1 MPQLSQDIVLGRKLL
16 KKDEVF
22 KHLAETLSFA
32 KTVERF
38 PSLTND
44 KLKSLLLEASTQFKE
59 AHLKSSKK
67 SDTLTFYTDGASRG
81 NPGKAAIGVV
91 VMNESGHVID
101 GLKRYIGETTNN
113 MAEYQALIEALL
125 EGKRLGGRSIQVF
138 SDSEL
143 MVKQINGEYKVKDSK
158 LFDLYKEAKSL
169 ISGFADFKINHI
181 TRDKNSE
188 ADSLANEALDNHLK
202 GA

>member
-1 MPQLSQDIVLGRKLL
+1 M
-16 KKDEVF
+16 KKDEVL
-22 KHLAETLSFA
+22 KNLAETLSFA
-32 KTVERF
+32 KTLERF

-59 AHLKSSKK
+59 VSSK
-67 SDTLTFYTDGASRG
+67 THPNIHNLTFYIDGASRG

-91 VMNESGHVID
+91 ILNADGHVID

-113 MAEYQALIEALL
+113 MAEYQALIEALT
-125 EGKRLGGRSIQVF
+125 EGKRLGGKVVQIF

-143 MVKQINGEYKVKDSK
+143 MVRQINGVYKVKDSK
-158 LFDLYKEAKSL
+158 LLDLYKEAKRL
-169 ISGFADFKINHI
+169 ISGFTDFKIDHI
-181 TRDKNSE
+181 TRDKNSK

-202 GA
+202 EA

>member
-1 MPQLSQDIVLGRKLL
+1 M
-16 KKDEVF
+16 KKDEVL

-32 KTVERF
+32 RTMEGF
-38 PSLTND
+38 PSLTCD
-44 KLKSLLLEASTQFKE
+44 KLKSLLLEASSQFKE
-59 AHLKSSKK
+59 APSKTLPK
-67 SDTLTFYTDGASRG
+67 IDNLTFYIDGASRG

-91 VMNESGHVID
+91 VMNGSGHVID

-113 MAEYQALIEALL
+113 MAEYQALIEALT
-125 EGKRLGGRSIQVF
+125 EGKRLGGKSVRVF

-143 MVKQINGEYKVKDSK
+143 MVRQINGVYKVKDSK
-158 LFDLYKEAKSL
+158 LLDLYKEAKSL
-169 ISGFADFKINHI
+169 ISGFSDFKIDHI

-202 GA
+202 EA